1 MSDGVLIIDKPRD
14 FTSFDVC
21 ALMRGLLGTKKI
33 GHAGTLDP
41 MATGVLPVL
50 VGKATK
56 TADVLPDHDKEY
68 EASFRLGLITDT
80 LDVWGEAK
88 QDIRV
93 SDITTENIQN
103 MLNRFRG
110 EITQIPPMYSAVSV
124 NGRKLYDLARK
135 GIEVERPERQVFINE
150 LELLSF
156 DEKNG
161 EGSLR
166 CACSKGTYIR
176 TLISDIGECL
186 GCGAAMTALR
196 RTRACGYGLENA
208 VTIEEARRLKE
219 EGKLEERLLPVESVF
234 TSFRYVKVSDAQAFR
249 VRNGGALALDRIK
262 PFAPSLDGELV
273 RIQTGNGEFLALGEV
288 DLTDGELKMRKMF
301 CQ

>member
-176 TLISDIGECL
+176 TLISDIGDCL